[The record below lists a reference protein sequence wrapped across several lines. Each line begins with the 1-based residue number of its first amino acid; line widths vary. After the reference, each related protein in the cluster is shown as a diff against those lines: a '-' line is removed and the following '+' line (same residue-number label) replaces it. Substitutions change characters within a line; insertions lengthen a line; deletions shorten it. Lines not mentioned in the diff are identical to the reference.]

1 MKYFIQRALK
11 LLFKAVQLPFNHHR
25 NDPTSKVEQTPIS
38 AVHTNLGQ
46 EVKNNVSHYRHRI
59 KLENTFFALEPGQNL
74 IARICILQFR
84 RENDMGSSVTR
95 KGQNPTF
102 YILSRGRT
110 LC

>member
-11 LLFKAVQLPFNHHR
+11 LLFKAVQLPFNQHR

-38 AVHTNLGQ
+38 AVHTNFGQ

-59 KLENTFFALEPGQNL
+59 KLENTFLALEPGQNL